1 MRRFFFAFLALIAF
15 GCLAFAQ
22 AKHPFTF
29 EDMMKLKRV
38 GDPQVSPDGKWV
50 IFSVVDVNLEAN
62 TKTPHIW
69 IVPTT
74 GGQEKEIIADQDA
87 DRPRW
92 APEGKRFAFMSTKE
106 GGWQVWIADFDGAAG
121 AVTGVHKLTSIATEA
136 GGELWSPDGKN
147 ILFESD
153 VYPECDGTPEAEIA
167 CNTKRLEEHE
177 KSKVKALIFDRLL
190 YRHWN
195 AYKEGKRTHLLVV
208 QPCTRVVPPPVD
220 SLAGFHPTSAAAG
233 AISEPCPTA
242 TAPRDLTPGDYDA
255 PVFSLGGQDDYAFSP
270 DGQEICYASNH
281 DKNEAASTN
290 NDLWIVPV
298 SGGPAGPIQAKNIT
312 ADNPA
317 SDSTPLYSPDGRYI
331 AYRSQQRPGYE
342 SDRFRLMLYD
352 RKTGEKKNLTE
363 DFDRWVGTFVWSP
376 NSSALYFS
384 AEQAGTSPI
393 FKLEISQSKPILVI
407 QGFDDDVSVGSDGK
421 EVFFTQM
428 SLSAPNQIF
437 AADLGKS
444 FREVTPAAK
453 AECSFAGT
461 ESACAALQR
470 LTHLNDSALSQVA
483 MSPIGSFWF
492 TGAHNDKVEGFLVKP
507 PNFDPSKKYPV
518 KFLIHGG
525 PQGAWGDD
533 WSYRWNAELFASP
546 TAATPSG
553 YVVIMINFHGS
564 TGYGQKFIDA
574 INGDWG
580 GAPFEDL
587 MKGLDYAEKTY
598 PFIDKDR
605 ECALG
610 ASYGGYMI
618 NWILGHTDRFKC
630 LVSHDGMFNAESAW
644 GTTEELWFNNWEFKG
659 TPYDNRASYQKWSP
673 HQYAKNFKTPTL
685 VIHGQRDYRLDVS
698 EGMQLFTTLQMEGV
712 PSKMLYFPDEGHWVL
727 KPQNS
732 KLWYETVNAW
742 VDQWTKEQGTKK

>member
-1 MRRFFFAFLALIAF
+1 MRRLLLLCLAVIAF
-15 GCLAFAQ
+15 SLFAAAQ
-22 AKHPFTF
+22 SKDPFTF

-50 IFSVVDVNLEAN
+50 IFSVVDVALAAN

-69 IVPTT
+69 IVPLAVGDVGTAAP
-74 GGQEKEIIADQDA
+74 GRPAEQSSAAPSPAERILIADQDA

-92 APEGKRFAFMSTKE
+92 SPDGKRFAFLSTKE
-106 GGWQVWIADFDGAAG
+106 FGSQVWIADFEPGAG
-121 AVTGVHKLTSIATEA
+121 TVTAVHRLTSIRAEA

-147 ILFESD
+147 VLFTSE
-153 VYPECDGTPEAEIA
+153 VYPECDGTPAVEIP
-167 CNTKRLEEHE
+167 CNVKRVDEDE
-177 KSKVKALIFDRLL
+177 KSKVKAQIFTQLL

-195 AYKEGKRTHLLVV
+195 AYREGKRTHILVI
-208 QPCTRVVPPPVD
+208 RVPETFPRQGEKGTL
-220 SLAGFHPTSAAAG
+220 STYNSALMP
-233 AISEPCPTA
+233 IPY
-242 TAPRDLTPGDYDA
+242 DLTPGDYDA

-270 DGQEICYASNH
+270 DGKQICYASNH
-281 DKNEAASTN
+281 DKNPAASTN

-298 SGGPAGPIQAKNIT
+298 TGGPAMNIT
-312 ADNPA
+312 AGNPA
-317 SDSTPLYSPDGRYI
+317 SDTSPLYSPDGRYI
-331 AYRSQQRPGYE
+331 AYRAQQRPGYE

-363 DFDRWVGTFVWSP
+363 DFDRWVGTFTWAP
-376 NSSALYFS
+376 D
-384 AEQAGTSPI
+384 
-393 FKLEISQSKPILVI
+393 SK
-407 QGFDDDVSVGSDGK
+407 K
-421 EVFFTQM
+421 M
-428 SLSAPNQIF
+428 YF
-437 AADLGKS
+437 AAQNQAESPVYSVDLQGALS
-444 FREVTPAAK
+444 LRVGGFNDDLAITSDSNTLVFSTMSIARPNEIAK
-453 AECSFAGT
+453 ADLSGRGCLVDKQNFKASRAQECELFEPAF
-461 ESACAALQR
+461 
-470 LTHLNDSALSQVA
+470 LTKQNSKLLSTIA
-483 MSPIGSFWF
+483 MSNLDDFWF
-492 TGAHNDKVEGFLVKP
+492 TGAHNDKVQGFLVKP
-507 PNFDPSKKYPV
+507 PNFEASKEYPV

-533 WSYRWNAELFASP
+533 WSYRWNPELFA
-546 TAATPSG
+546 APSAGNQG

-587 MKGLDYAEKTY
+587 MKGLDYAEQTY
-598 PFIDKDR
+598 PFIDKTR

-610 ASYGGYMI
+610 ASYGGYAI

-644 GTTEELWFNNWEFKG
+644 GSTEELWFNNWEFKG
-659 TPYDNRASYQKWSP
+659 TPYDNRESYVKWSP

-698 EGMQLFTTLQMEGV
+698 EGLQLFTILQMEGI

-732 KLWYETVNAW
+732 QLWYKTVNDW
-742 VDQWTKEQGTKK
+742 VDQWIGK